1 VRGESAMASG
11 LLLAPQG
18 FGAMLVM
25 PIAGQLTDRIGIG
38 KIVLTGMV
46 LILGATL
53 ALTQIAADTSYWAL
67 SVVLFVFGMGM
78 GSTMMPIMSG
88 AMQTLRRA
96 AVARASTALNII
108 QQVGASIGTA
118 VMTVILT
125 HQLASRLPAGGGDGL
140 GAVAVPDAVRER
152 IAPLMADAFGA
163 TFWWALGLLLVA
175 FGFAFLLP
183 RSKPEPV
190 ADLDEDDEA
199 VPMLVAA

>member
-1 VRGESAMASG
+1 
-11 LLLAPQG
+11 
-18 FGAMLVM
+18 M

-38 KIVLTGMV
+38 KIVTCGMV

-53 ALTQIAADTSYWAL
+53 ALTQIAADTSYVAL
-67 SVVLFVFGMGM
+67 SIVLFVFGMGM

-88 AMQTLRRA
+88 AMQTLRKA

-125 HQLASRLPAGGGDGL
+125 HELASRLPAGGGEGL
-140 GAVAVPDAVRER
+140 GAAAVPADVRAK

-163 TFWWALGLLLVA
+163 TFWWALGLLVVA

-183 RSKPEPV
+183 RTKPEPM
-190 ADLDEDDEA
+190 AAGDDEDLDGEP
-199 VPMLVAA
+199 VPVMIAA